1 MLKHRINPH
10 DTRNT
15 YACRHLPEPLLAMH
29 SHRQT
34 EANILGYRLDR
45 IEGGMPDTR
54 HYEVSAPDTDTAIAS
69 FLDRPSA
76 EQFIVLRELRTI
88 ATRPR
93 NPAY

>member
-1 MLKHRINPH
+1 MI
-10 DTRNT
+10 
-15 YACRHLPEPLLAMH
+15 AMQT
-29 SHRQT
+29 SRQT

-45 IEGGMPDTR
+45 IEAALPDTL
-54 HYEVSAPDTDTAIAS
+54 HYEVSTPDDGTAIAS

-76 EQFIVLRELRTI
+76 ERFIVLRELRTI

>member
-1 MLKHRINPH
+1 MQPR
-10 DTRNT
+10 
-15 YACRHLPEPLLAMH
+15 
-29 SHRQT
+29 RQT

-45 IEGGMPDTR
+45 IEAGLPENL
-54 HYEVSAPDTDTAIAS
+54 HYEVSAPDSGMAIAS

-88 ATRPR
+88 AKPPR

>member
-1 MLKHRINPH
+1 M
-10 DTRNT
+10 
-15 YACRHLPEPLLAMH
+15 Y

-45 IEGGMPDTR
+45 IEGGLPDSLR
-54 HYEVSAPDTDTAIAS
+54 YEVSAPDSGMAIAS
-69 FLDRPSA
+69 FFDRPSA

>member
-1 MLKHRINPH
+1 MQAHRK
-10 DTRNT
+10 
-15 YACRHLPEPLLAMH
+15 
-29 SHRQT
+29 T

-45 IEGGMPDTR
+45 IEDGLPETLR
-54 HYEVSAPDTDTAIAS
+54 YEVSAPDSGMAIAS

>member
-1 MLKHRINPH
+1 MQ
-10 DTRNT
+10 T
-15 YACRHLPEPLLAMH
+15 
-29 SHRQT
+29 HRQT

-45 IEGGMPDTR
+45 IENSLPETLR
-54 HYEVSAPDTDTAIAS
+54 YEVSAPDSGMAIAS